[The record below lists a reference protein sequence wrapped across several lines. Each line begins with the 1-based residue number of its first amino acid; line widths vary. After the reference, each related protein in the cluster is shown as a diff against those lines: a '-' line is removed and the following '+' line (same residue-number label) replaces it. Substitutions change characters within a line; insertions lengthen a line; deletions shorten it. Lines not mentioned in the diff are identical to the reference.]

1 MTWLTV
7 TCKLESRVTCL
18 QPSRYISA
26 SNHKAFSHVVT
37 CRSTLLLSWNNERAT
52 MLVSSLMRVAP
63 CSFVKK
69 SFASGHRSR
78 HHHLCKFVAT
88 KESGYRVIVKLPQD
102 LFKTPKW
109 PPFTTWRTWRHVEKL
124 YTLGKSYPFLKKPG
138 QVTYVSLET
147 NAYNATSKWLI
158 RKGFKVKRSFAFNPL
173 VYGLIWCIVFFVNRL
188 HFSRFKMKKAELTV
202 VERNRPV
209 VDGWYLL
216 RWACAEHTSHI
227 NTECRLCSVPYTYEQ
242 VSCNCSIPF
251 PCWEFFV

>member
-1 MTWLTV
+1 MS
-7 TCKLESRVTCL
+7 SR
-18 QPSRYISA
+18 
-26 SNHKAFSHVVT
+26 
-37 CRSTLLLSWNNERAT
+37 RSTLLLSWNNERAA

-88 KESGYRVIVKLPQD
+88 KESGYRVRVKLPED

-147 NAYNATSKWLI
+147 NAYNATSKWLT
-158 RKGFKVKRSFAFNPL
+158 RKGFKVKRPFAFNPL

-188 HFSRFKMKKAELTV
+188 HFSRFKMKKAELAKETV
-202 VERNRPV
+202 LSLMA
-209 VDGWYLL
+209 DIYY
-216 RWACAEHTSHI
+216 AEHAQSI
-227 NTECRLCSVPYTYEQ
+227 RLTLTPNAGYAACLTLTNKYRAIVLFPFLAENF
-242 VSCNCSIPF
+242 SCKQIYKNKHLLAMPF
-251 PCWEFFV
+251 IFHHFHLHFLYLT